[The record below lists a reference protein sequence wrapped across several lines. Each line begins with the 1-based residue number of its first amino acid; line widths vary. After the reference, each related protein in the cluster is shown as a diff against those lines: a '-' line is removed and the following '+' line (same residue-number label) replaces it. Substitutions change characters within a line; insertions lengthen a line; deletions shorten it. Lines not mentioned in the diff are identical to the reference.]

1 MVRKWVAGSFLA
13 LCTLTPLAA
22 QPKGTS
28 TKEQPKLSL
37 VPFVGCKSDG
47 QMGPVAAPKG
57 KLVAIP
63 ARSASRLA
71 YYKSDFGVGVLAPQ
85 GWHCFCTYGSNGSS
99 LFVSP
104 RPFGSAELFST
115 QWNGFDGPAI
125 QISAMFGDTS
135 GRFSVARMIAR
146 VFPAHLSFVKSVID
160 EGIEPASDFPSGP
173 YPSDKLTYLTNEMVE
188 YQTPANADGLGTH
201 SLLIKNGDP
210 IRGVV
215 ILFDDALNL
224 LHLHVRLPPEL
235 ESLAPIIIRQAE
247 RDASRH

>member
-1 MVRKWVAGSFLA
+1 
-13 LCTLTPLAA
+13 
-22 QPKGTS
+22 
-28 TKEQPKLSL
+28 
-37 VPFVGCKSDG
+37 
-47 QMGPVAAPKG
+47 
-57 KLVAIP
+57 
-63 ARSASRLA
+63 
-71 YYKSDFGVGVLAPQ
+71 
-85 GWHCFCTYGSNGSS
+85 
-99 LFVSP
+99 
-104 RPFGSAELFST
+104 
-115 QWNGFDGPAI
+115 
-125 QISAMFGDTS
+125 
-135 GRFSVARMIAR
+135 MIAR